1 MKFAQIK
8 DLESTELRKKLTLL
22 NQEIFDSKMK
32 LSMKRLPDPL
42 VIRRLRK
49 DKARLM
55 TALARLTLKP
65 KRVEHGRK

>member
-1 MKFAQIK
+1 MKFLQIK
-8 DLESTELRKKLTLL
+8 NLEPRELRKKLSQL

-49 DKARLM
+49 DKARIL
-55 TALARLTLKP
+55 TALTKSHTQT
-65 KRVEHGRK
+65 KESEHDRK